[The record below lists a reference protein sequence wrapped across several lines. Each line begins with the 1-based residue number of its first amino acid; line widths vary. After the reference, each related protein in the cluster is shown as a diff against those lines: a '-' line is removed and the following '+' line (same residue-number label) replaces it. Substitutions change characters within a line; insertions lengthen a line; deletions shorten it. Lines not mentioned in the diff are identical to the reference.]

1 MHNDNISQN
10 GPRFHGRLDQLPVT
24 ARKEL
29 SNPAFKWTAAS
40 VYGLRRCG
48 RLGFQ
53 TGPDVAARVSEA
65 DEHQIVIAKLELAA
79 EIAAVAHRAKG
90 GAP

>member
-10 GPRFHGRLDQLPVT
+10 GPRFHGRLDQL
-24 ARKEL
+24 
-29 SNPAFKWTAAS
+29 FKWTAAS

-53 TGPDVAARVSEA
+53 MGPDVAARVSEA
-65 DEHQIVIAKLELAA
+65 DERQIVVAKLELAA
-79 EIAAVAHRAKG
+79 EIAAMAEHAKG
-90 GAP
+90 SAP